1 MVVPNGSSRLVA
13 VFEICC
19 LFESGSNLA
28 QENLKT
34 RFFEALYKVLDV
46 DL

>member
-1 MVVPNGSSRLVA
+1 MVVAYGSSRLVTA
-13 VFEICC
+13 FEICG
-19 LFESGSNLA
+19 LFESGSNLT

-46 DL
+46 NL